1 MTFEIVKKAIEVQKK
16 KGTLDANSMMN
27 KLDVFLLNG
36 RISEEEYNEVAKMM
50 MEGN

>member
-1 MTFEIVKKAIEVQKK
+1 MTFEIVKKAIEVQKRK
-16 KGTLDANSMMN
+16 STLDRNAMMS

-36 RISEEEYNEVAKMM
+36 RISEEEYNEIAKMM

>member
-27 KLDVFLLNG
+27 KLDVFLLKAG
-36 RISEEEYNEVAKMM
+36 YPKRSTTKSLK
-50 MEGN
+50 

>member
-1 MTFEIVKKAIEVQKK
+1 MTFEIIKRAIEVQKK

-36 RISEEEYNEVAKMM
+36 RIDEEQYNEIAKMM
-50 MEGN
+50 MEEN

>member
-1 MTFEIVKKAIEVQKK
+1 MTFEIVKKAIEVQKR
-16 KGTLDANSMMN
+16 KGTLDRNAMIN

-36 RISEEEYNEVAKMM
+36 RISEEEYNEIAKMM

>member
-1 MTFEIVKKAIEVQKK
+1 MTFEIVKKAIEVQKR
-16 KGTLDANSMMN
+16 KGTLDRNDMMN

-36 RISEEEYNEVAKMM
+36 RISEEEYNEIAKMM